1 MCELGL
7 WLLSLG
13 PDLGIPKMNKT
24 QIAKTSHLLQVNL
37 SIYCTHTEQT
47 PTAPPQRDRKRAS
60 AQKRDSWDCSLSPA
74 CSEQPYSAEIYPA
87 KRQDKDAQIKSC
99 QEHSGTQWKPLDW
112 CFGDQTSV
120 KYKKKPGRLHSWAR
134 QWTVLLD
141 HPCMCWFKLAGSPW
155 CGELPNMVLQV
166 TVDAFLLLD
175 PLLVTG
181 VESSWGWMD
190 TVPTSNKVVYDF
202 GDSWKI
208 SY

>member
-1 MCELGL
+1 M
-7 WLLSLG
+7 
-13 PDLGIPKMNKT
+13 
-24 QIAKTSHLLQVNL
+24 
-37 SIYCTHTEQT
+37 
-47 PTAPPQRDRKRAS
+47 
-60 AQKRDSWDCSLSPA
+60 
-74 CSEQPYSAEIYPA
+74 
-87 KRQDKDAQIKSC
+87 
-99 QEHSGTQWKPLDW
+99 SGTQWKPLDW

-181 VESSWGWMD
+181 AESSWGWMD
-190 TVPTSNKVVYDF
+190 MVPTRVCVLYDF
-202 GDSWKI
+202 GDSWKYLI
-208 SY
+208 SSCLPKVLRMSTLHYTAPFICVCSYRLLDRNARNQLLP